1 MNHKIN
7 SVTNSNLVSGETPKE
22 PVISPKSGSIFERR
36 LIENYISTSGKDPVN
51 DEDLTIEELVGI
63 NSVTSTIAPPKPPSF
78 NSIPSLLSTFQN
90 EWDSLALEV
99 FALRKQLHKAREEL
113 SAALYHHDAAV
124 RVAAKAIK
132 ERDEARLALQQLAVS
147 IGKDEPMDDV
157 VIESTSNGDAKA
169 SIQLPVEIIN
179 QARDELFQLHKS
191 QKPTL
196 PITPEQ
202 NITVEF
208 IANHAQPFK
217 KAENSF
223 VNATNKILLVGSSTG
238 SVAVYNFNNPGK
250 NNVTK
255 ITHKGLVT
263 AVNQVIHKDEQV
275 PILAYKE
282 KVFVRDS
289 KTLFEHNH
297 EGEIFQIVSHPTLT
311 NLFILFSRD
320 GTWSLNDLDEMAVL
334 FRSSKVNNICCGDI
348 HVDGALLGTGTEN
361 GEVTIYNLTS
371 GQSVFNIKSK
381 YPNIKKLSFASNGYW
396 LLVSSANG
404 ENASCLDI
412 IDLRKNAIIHSIEFS
427 NELVDFAIDP
437 SSSIIITYDS
447 RNMLSLHRYIKK
459 GKKWLDNLSEK
470 TIEESNSALLS
481 LDILNTADDEEFKN
495 TGEIKFAGVTQNS
508 SILEFQL
515 AYA

>member
-1 MNHKIN
+1 MKHTIN
-7 SVTNSNLVSGETPKE
+7 SVTNSKLVSGETPKE

-51 DEDLTIEELVGI
+51 DEDLTIEELVSI
-63 NSVTSTIAPPKPPSF
+63 NNVASTIVPPKPPSF

-132 ERDEARLALQQLAVS
+132 ERDEARQALQQLAVS

-157 VIESTSNGDAKA
+157 EKESTSNGDTKV
-169 SIQLPVEIIN
+169 STQIPVELIN

-223 VNATNKILLVGSSTG
+223 VNSSTKILLVGSSTG
-238 SVAVYNFNNPGK
+238 SVAIYDFSNPGK

-255 ITHKGLVT
+255 ITHKGSVT
-263 AVNQVIHKDEQV
+263 ALNQVIHKNEQV

-282 KVFVRDS
+282 KVFVRDN
-289 KTLFEHNH
+289 KTLFDHNH

-311 NLFILFSRD
+311 NLFILLSHD

-334 FRSSKVNNICCGDI
+334 FRSSEVNNITCGDI
-348 HVDGALLGTGTEN
+348 HVDGALLGTGTDN
-361 GEVTIYNLTS
+361 GEVIIYNLTS
-371 GQSVFNIKSK
+371 GQSVSNIKSK
-381 YPNIKKLSFASNGYW
+381 YLNIKKLSFASNGYW
-396 LLVSSANG
+396 LLVSSTN
-404 ENASCLDI
+404 EKASCLDI
-412 IDLRKNAIIHSIEFS
+412 IDLRKNTTIHSIEFS
-427 NELVDFAIDP
+427 NELIDFAIDP
-437 SSSIIITYDS
+437 SSSIIVTYDS
-447 RNMLSLHRYIKK
+447 SNLLSLHRFIKK

-470 TIEESNSALLS
+470 NIEESNSALLS

-495 TGEIKFAGVTQNS
+495 TGEIKIAGVAQNS

-515 AYA
+515 AYE